1 MILLNTEEE
10 LQAAL
15 PLQLWLLRRLLLE
28 LTVLLVKERMLQ
40 QTIIINM
47 VLVAEVAVGMEA
59 VRIKAVP
66 IPMLLSDS
74 KMVVVLVMFILRLH
88 LPITQVDAN

>member
-40 QTIIINM
+40 QAIIINM